1 VVVSSSS
8 GNSTEAIQQVRKL
21 VGEPEDEEGP
31 SFTLAIGE
39 RVIDRGVSWICLRTS
54 NMLQVWSQFST
65 STRVFIEQGNHD
77 PGAFTTEAADSTPAS
92 ANIGAGA
99 EPWRSGRCFSVYLG
113 QS

>member
-1 VVVSSSS
+1 VIEVVVVVSSSS

-54 NMLQVWSQFST
+54 NMLQGWSLFST
-65 STRVFIEQGNHD
+65 STKVFIDQGNDD
-77 PGAFTTEAADSTPAS
+77 PCAFTTEAADYTPAS
-92 ANIGAGA
+92 ANVGAGA
-99 EPWRSGRCFSVYLG
+99 EPWRR
-113 QS
+113 